1 MYKVKVLSGY
11 RVSIPKEV
19 RERLGLKIGDELI
32 LEIEGSK
39 IVLRPAFLPKD
50 PVFTM
55 MGIIGEEEKELK
67 EPELSVIK
75 ELEEKLK
82 RSE

>member
-1 MYKVKVLSGY
+1 MYRVRVLSGY

-32 LEIEGSK
+32 LEVEGSR

-55 MGIIGEEEKELK
+55 LGIVGGEERELK

-82 RSE
+82 RSK

>member
-19 RERLGLKIGDELI
+19 RKRLGLKIGDELI
-32 LEIEGSK
+32 LEIKGSQ
-39 IVLRPAFLPKD
+39 IVLRPAFLPED

-55 MGIIGEEEKELK
+55 LGIIGEEEKELK
-67 EPELSVIK
+67 ELELSVIK

>member
-19 RERLGLKIGDELI
+19 GKRLGLKIGDELI
-32 LEIEGSK
+32 LEIKGSQ
-39 IVLRPAFLPKD
+39 IVLRPAFLPED

-55 MGIIGEEEKELK
+55 LA
-67 EPELSVIK
+67 L
-75 ELEEKLK
+75 LERRKK
-82 RSE
+82 S

>member
-1 MYKVKVLSGY
+1 LYKVKVLSGY

-39 IVLRPAFLPKD
+39 IILRPAFLPED

-55 MGIIGEEEKELK
+55 LGITGDKKKELK

-82 RSE
+82 RSD